1 MTRAMAEN
9 MFGPHNAF
17 WDFVYQAV
25 VISLGVAA
33 TAAIYI
39 EISNL

>member
-17 WDFVYQAV
+17 WDFVYPIVA
-25 VISLGVAA
+25 IALGAAA

-39 EISNL
+39 ELTTL